1 MGGQL
6 IIETESVHVDGR
18 CVRKQTAIPA
28 GEYILIAVTDSGQG
42 IAPEHLPRIFEP
54 FYTTKSEDKG
64 TGLGL
69 AMVDGIVR
77 QSGGFIWVDS
87 SPGVGSTFKIYF
99 PVAECTEHEVP
110 SLSPP
115 EVALPRG
122 SETVLVVEDEDAL
135 RESSVEFLSSIGYKV
150 LSASDGE
157 EALDRIRDHAGEID
171 LVITDV
177 VMPRT
182 GGPRLAEVLVSLSLQ
197 VKVLFVSGYS
207 ENVVRRKGLTDRTGR
222 FLQKPFS
229 LQVLALK
236 IRAILEEPAVARG

>member
-1 MGGQL
+1 MRARLSRCFSISRSTRAMPCLMGGEL

-110 SLSPP
+110 SLSPRKWRYR
-115 EVALPRG
+115 VAPRPC
-122 SETVLVVEDEDAL
+122 SWSRTKMPFENRV
-135 RESSVEFLSSIGYKV
+135 SSFF
-150 LSASDGE
+150 
-157 EALDRIRDHAGEID
+157 
-171 LVITDV
+171 
-177 VMPRT
+177 
-182 GGPRLAEVLVSLSLQ
+182 PRLDTKSSPRPTERKPWTGLETMLANRSCDYGR
-197 VKVLFVSGYS
+197 GYATH
-207 ENVVRRKGLTDRTGR
+207 GRT
-222 FLQKPFS
+222 Q
-229 LQVLALK
+229 
-236 IRAILEEPAVARG
+236 AR